1 MGRLFEVRVLS
12 RYCKG
17 CGLCV
22 EFCRQGKLTIQ
33 EKPNRQGIR
42 VAAVKADVECTGC
55 MRCALMCPDAAIE
68 LVRLGETSTVGARA
82 EADDG

>member
-1 MGRLFEVRVLS
+1 MARLFQVTVLS

-42 VAAVKADVECTGC
+42 TAAAKPDVECTGC

-68 LVRLGETSTVGARA
+68 LIRLDETSPVEAQA
-82 EADDG
+82 ETDGG